1 MKNNS
6 TADLRTDERGLVT
19 IAIVTLV
26 LTALIGGAGLL
37 SMVTTRQP
45 ISGPLDRLDSGE
57 ATPEDMD
64 ALQNAGRDM
73 ERTAR
78 IAAGAGSFIGGG
90 GPVPNPAAPGMVF
103 PGDKAA
109 AGIIPRV
116 ISRLTNR
123 ASQPAQTGD
132 NPLPPS
138 VSAGGPK
145 GPDTGG
151 YDPTRDPGMG
161 SGSGQAVDPNIGN
174 TFQGQV
180 PGGGG
185 KPTVGDGGQPIAQP
199 PGYTSPTQP
208 PGGPTDTTT
217 GPPVIWP
224 TGKCPPG
231 YHPSY
236 DGSCRP
242 SRGLLPPPR
251 PDGHSSSGGSKPGT
265 SGECPPGCHLKPDGS
280 GQCHC
285 GEEAGGT
292 KPPATTTP
300 PPAKP
305 PTTSR
310 PTGGAGG

>member
-1 MKNNS
+1 MKAKYMRLTVELMIACLSLISSAGLSAAVCLPPSSAAGVSNS
-6 TADLRTDERGLVT
+6 GVT
-19 IAIVTLV
+19 PGVGNQS
-26 LTALIGGAGLL
+26 GGANVNIGDNT
-37 SMVTTRQP
+37 SHPPADT
-45 ISGPLDRLDSGE
+45 
-57 ATPEDMD
+57 
-64 ALQNAGRDM
+64 AG
-73 ERTAR
+73 
-78 IAAGAGSFIGGG
+78 GQ
-90 GPVPNPAAPGMVF
+90 VPPAAPTQVPPTSG
-103 PGDKAA
+103 GS
-109 AGIIPRV
+109 IP
-116 ISRLTNR
+116 SDQGGKTG
-123 ASQPAQTGD
+123 PATG
-132 NPLPPS
+132 
-138 VSAGGPK
+138 
-145 GPDTGG
+145 GG